1 MSIYLVDFLMHHVHL
16 RPMSIFASFL
26 KRSGLSHRDFAK
38 KVQVDPSIISRLTT
52 GKMTPSL
59 KLAAKIERTTQG
71 EIRATSWINEDV
83 RKGDIEE

>member
-1 MSIYLVDFLMHHVHL
+1 MHYTHLTAMSSFV
-16 RPMSIFASFL
+16 SFL
-26 KRSGLSHRDFAK
+26 KCSGLSHRDFAK

-59 KLAAKIERTTQG
+59 KLAAKIERITQG